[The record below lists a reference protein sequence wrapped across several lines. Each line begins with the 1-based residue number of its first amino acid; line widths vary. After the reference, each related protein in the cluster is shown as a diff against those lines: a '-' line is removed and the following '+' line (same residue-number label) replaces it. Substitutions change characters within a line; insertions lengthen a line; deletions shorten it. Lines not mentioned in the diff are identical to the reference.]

1 MLEYVVDAQRM
12 DSAGSMALVRQ
23 ARLPLD
29 TSLTGRADAFNS
41 AKMLLASLAA
51 CIIKSAERAIP
62 MLGFELRAMSVRLHA
77 VRSDSPPRITAIDY
91 LVTVDTDESDR
102 RIALLHTNIRKY
114 GTISNTLAGAV
125 ALDGSIMRSSRDA

>member
-23 ARLPLD
+23 ARLSLD
-29 TSLTGRADAFNS
+29 TSLTGRTDAFNP
-41 AKMLLASLAA
+41 AEMLLASLAA

-77 VRSDSPPRITAIDY
+77 VRSDSPPG
-91 LVTVDTDESDR
+91 SP
-102 RIALLHTNIRKY
+102 LLT
-114 GTISNTLAGAV
+114 T
-125 ALDGSIMRSSRDA
+125 